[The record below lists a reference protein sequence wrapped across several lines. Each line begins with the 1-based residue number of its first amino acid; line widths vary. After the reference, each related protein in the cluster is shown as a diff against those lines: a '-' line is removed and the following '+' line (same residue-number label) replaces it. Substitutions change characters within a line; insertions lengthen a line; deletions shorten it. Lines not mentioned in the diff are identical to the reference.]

1 MTFRGSARLVII
13 SDPNLSC
20 SAATDSSVVSCVV
33 HVVKEALR
41 IVSHVPVHG
50 LVHPYHSK
58 DPGVIVG
65 VSPTLRLLDFFAFFS

>member
-1 MTFRGSARLVII
+1 
-13 SDPNLSC
+13 
-20 SAATDSSVVSCVV
+20 VVSCVV

-50 LVHPYHSK
+50 LVQPYHSK